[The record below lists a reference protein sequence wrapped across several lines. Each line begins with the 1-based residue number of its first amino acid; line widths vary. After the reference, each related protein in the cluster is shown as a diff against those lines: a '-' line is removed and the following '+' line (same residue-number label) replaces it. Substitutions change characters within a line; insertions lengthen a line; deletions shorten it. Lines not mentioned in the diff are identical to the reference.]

1 MRYTYDYMERPLAT
15 YVSRDGGPERLLC
28 GTGYDALRRVASSQP
43 YKYTGKELD
52 RETGLDWYDSQ
63 ARMLDPTT
71 GRTTTKT
78 VTSKTVLNLHSVAG
92 GGYAVSLVPIN

>member
-1 MRYTYDYMERPLAT
+1 MIEDF
-15 YVSRDGGPERLLC
+15 RDG
-28 GTGYDALRRVASSQP
+28 TGLVASSQP

-63 ARMLDPTT
+63 ARMYDPAT
-71 GRTTTKT
+71 GHTTTKT

-92 GGYAVSLVPIN
+92 GGYAVSLAPIN